1 MPTHGGGGFG
11 GGGRGGGGFGGGRP
25 AEDSAE
31 EDRRWEDGPRWAAQ
45 DRRAVQDFSG
55 DLDGASVRDIA
66 AAVFPLSWYL

>member
-1 MPTHGGGGFG
+1 MAAEDLAAVAAEEAGLAAAD
-11 GGGRGGGGFGGGRP
+11 P

-31 EDRRWEDGPRWAAQ
+31 EDRRWEDG
-45 DRRAVQDFSG
+45 DRRAARDSSG

>member
-1 MPTHGGGGFG
+1 MA
-11 GGGRGGGGFGGGRP
+11 
-25 AEDSAE
+25 AEDLAAVAAEEAGLAAADPAE
-31 EDRRWEDGPRWAAQ
+31 EDRQWEDGLRWAVR